1 MTQHFVEDIARISAA
16 TQKNPAVVAP
26 PGGAEALGM
35 ALWVWDSG
43 DEAAQHTAHHHRI
56 AFEVPREGASE
67 GGTGLEAA
75 IRQHGCRR
83 VAITPA
89 GMSHGWRMENDAVA
103 LGLYLDP
110 QHLNA
115 LAAKELGQT
124 APFTIERSTAFDAEL
139 LGFLQI
145 AAAQDGPL
153 LGPNAIM
160 REAMTEALC
169 TTLIHVH
176 APLVANREPLPPAMR
191 DPRLQRVV
199 TFIERRLDRQ
209 LRVSD
214 LAEVAAMSQFHLMR
228 QFRAESGRTLG
239 QYVLERRI
247 CRATMLL
254 ERSDLALVEIAVAC
268 GFSSQGHFSAR
279 FRQVTG
285 KAPADFRRGIARRR
299 KDSQAPMPL

>member
-16 TQKNPAVVAP
+16 TRKNPAVVAP

-43 DEAAQHTAHHHRI
+43 DEAALHTAHHHRI
-56 AFEVPREGASE
+56 AFEVPREGASD

-75 IRQHGCRR
+75 VRRHGCRR
-83 VAITPA
+83 VAVTPA
-89 GMSHGWRMENDAVA
+89 GMSHGWRMEKDAVA

-124 APFTIERSTAFDAEL
+124 APFTIERSTAFDAQL

-145 AAAQDGPL
+145 ASAEDGAL
-153 LGPNAIM
+153 FRQNAII
-160 REAMTEALC
+160 REALAEALC
-169 TTLIHVH
+169 TTLIHAH
-176 APLVANREPLPPAMR
+176 APRAANPEPQPPALR

-199 TFIERRLDRQ
+199 AFIERRLDRQ
-209 LRVSD
+209 FRVSD
-214 LAEVAAMSQFHLMR
+214 LAEIAAMSQFHLMR
-228 QFRAESGRTLG
+228 QFRAETGRTLG
-239 QYVLERRI
+239 QYVLERRVA
-247 CRATMLL
+247 RATMLL
-254 ERSDLALVEIAVAC
+254 ERSDLALVEVAVAC

-279 FRQVTG
+279 FRQLTG

-299 KDSQAPMPL
+299 RDSQGLMLP